1 MATEAL
7 SGAKLGSTVEASSP
21 GKVILFG
28 EHAINRGAP
37 AIAAAVGI
45 LARCRIAPRPA
56 GAGFRLSGGG
66 REACFG
72 RDAILALAEEV
83 EARRAASDCDAIRRI
98 AAGDYFAPAKYI
110 LGTVLDSLPA
120 ALDVRWESELPPSSG
135 LGSGGAAFAALAA
148 ALRGFLGE
156 SLRSAEA
163 LSRLAHSGDV
173 VAHGGIASGLDTQ
186 TSLLGGVRF
195 FDGPTSSRPIR
206 CAPGLEIV
214 IGNTGVSAP
223 TSEVN
228 ARVGRWVA
236 EDPERGASVFR
247 DIGRLAE
254 AGMTALELGDWPRL
268 GDLMNENARA
278 LARIGV
284 TTLETERLADAART
298 AGALGAKPSG
308 SGGGGIIIALVART
322 MREPVARAIADA
334 GGIPLCPAA
343 GVPGGIESS
352 PGGGTQPGA
361 P

>member
-1 MATEAL
+1 MATEAR
-7 SGAKLGSTVEASSP
+7 SGAGPGSAVEASSP

-45 LARCRIAPRPA
+45 HARCKIAPRPA

-83 EARRAASDCDAIRRI
+83 EAHRASSDFEAIRRI

-120 ALDVRWESELPPSSG
+120 ALDLRWESELPPSSG
-135 LGSGGAAFAALAA
+135 LGSGGAAFAALAS
-148 ALRGFLGE
+148 ALRGFLDE
-156 SLRSAEA
+156 SLRSPDAI
-163 LSRLAHSGDV
+163 SRLAHSGDV
-173 VAHGGIASGLDTQ
+173 VAHGGIASALDTQ

-214 IGNTGVSAP
+214 VGNTGVCAA

-228 ARVGRWVA
+228 TGVRLWASANA
-236 EDPERGASVFR
+236 ERAAEVFR
-247 DIGRLAE
+247 DIGRIAE
-254 AGMTALELGDWPRL
+254 AGKDALERGDWPRL
-268 GDLMNENARA
+268 GELVDANDSA
-278 LARIGV
+278 LAEIGV
-284 TTLETERLADAART
+284 TTPGTRRLVEAARA
-298 AGALGAKPSG
+298 AGALGAKLSG
-308 SGGGGIIIALVART
+308 SGGGGIIVALVTRQSSGS
-322 MREPVARAIADA
+322 VARAIEAA
-334 GGIPLCPAA
+334 GGTALTPAA
-343 GVPGGIESS
+343 GVPGGIH
-352 PGGGTQPGA
+352 
-361 P
+361 

>member
-1 MATEAL
+1 MPTEAR
-7 SGAKLGSTVEASSP
+7 SGAEIGSAVEASSP

-45 LARCRIAPRPA
+45 HARCRVAHRKA
-56 GAGFRLSGGG
+56 GYRLSGGG
-66 REACFG
+66 REASFG
-72 RDAILALAEEV
+72 RSEILALAEEV
-83 EARRAASDCDAIRRI
+83 DARRAASDHDAIRRI

-110 LGTVLDSLPA
+110 LGNVLSSLPPG
-120 ALDVRWESELPPSSG
+120 LDVVWESELPPSSG

-148 ALRGFLGE
+148 ALRGFLDEG
-156 SLRSAEA
+156 LRGPEA

-173 VAHGGIASGLDTQ
+173 VAHGGIASALDTQ

-195 FDGPTSSRPIR
+195 FESSTTSRPIP

-228 ARVGRWVA
+228 ARVRRWVA
-236 EDPERGASVFR
+236 EDPERGAAVFR

-254 AGMTALELGDWPRL
+254 AGRIALERGDWPRL
-268 GDLMNENARA
+268 GELVDANARA
-278 LARIGV
+278 LEQIGV
-284 TTLETERLADAART
+284 TTPETERLAEAARA

-308 SGGGGIIIALVART
+308 SGGGGIVIAIVTRET
-322 MREPVARAIADA
+322 REPVVRAIAAA
-334 GGIPLCPAA
+334 GGTPLTPDA

-352 PGGGTQPGA
+352 PSDGPHHGA